1 MNDDPRALRALAHPV
16 RLAILDYLHTA
27 GPATAT
33 ECAEVVGESPSSCS
47 YHLRTLARWGFV
59 EEVAGEDRRE
69 RRWRRL
75 ARRVSWSSDEAAT
88 PDEFAAGRELLDA
101 TLAREDRTVATY
113 LANEERVDPAW
124 RSAAN
129 FIANT
134 LYMTPAEVTELREQ
148 VERLFEPYIR
158 GGSEP
163 RPKGAASVRVIF
175 RSVPF
180 GPPLRAAPPEAPRG
194 GVEPT

>member
-1 MNDDPRALRALAHPV
+1 MNDDPRALRALAHPL

-59 EEVAGEDRRE
+59 EEVAGDDRRE

-75 ARRVSWSSDEAAT
+75 SRRISWSSDDAAA
-88 PDEFAAGRELLDA
+88 PEEFAAGRELLNA
-101 TLAREDRTVATY
+101 ALARDDRTVATF
-113 LANEERVDPAW
+113 LANEERVEPAW
-124 RSAAN
+124 RGAAN
-129 FIANT
+129 FIAST
-134 LYMTPAEVTELREQ
+134 LYMTPDEVTSLREQ

-158 GGSEP
+158 SGDEP
-163 RPKGAASVRVIF
+163 RPEGAASVRMIF
-175 RSVPF
+175 RSVPLV
-180 GPPLRAAPPEAPRG
+180 PPVRPAPADETADGTPAG
-194 GVEPT
+194 